1 MYVLQLLY
9 QLAFD
14 QFLGQRDHPH
24 GIKSAEEYI
33 AAIGYCEYVPVGQ
46 MVRRVLQKDSH
57 LLLAPW
63 HPNLAACDK
72 SNLPPQLRSLMR
84 PHTLLADVCHEIT
97 PAMRSR
103 LQPKIEAK
111 EPDFF
116 AYGNRFIIPFG
127 DMYKFEAA
135 EGPCTKQSRED
146 HLILE
151 LISINSCAM
160 RQLHV
165 TALFHIK
172 CVSIGFLGWSLWN
185 QINN

>member
-127 DMYKFEAA
+127 DMYKFEAV
-135 EGPCTKQSRED
+135 GR
-146 HLILE
+146 
-151 LISINSCAM
+151 
-160 RQLHV
+160 
-165 TALFHIK
+165 ALYK
-172 CVSIGFLGWSLWN
+172 AVKGGSPDIGVDFNQFLRDAAAARDGFIPHQVRKYRIPGMEPVESDK
-185 QINN
+185 